1 MDALLPII
9 NELVLKLM
17 LLRSSVMIMRVV
29 MGLASQ

>member
-17 LLRSSVMIMRVV
+17 LLRSSVMVMRVV

>member
-17 LLRSSVMIMRVV
+17 LLHSSVMIMRVV